1 MVVHAPVLTDSVVV
15 CGSLNYDACAS
26 TDLHVRSHGSFK
38 QTLLN
43 NKLAINGTK
52 SSEALQNYIQLL
64 GGDSDLREGD
74 SDLREGDSDLRE
86 GDSDW

>member
-1 MVVHAPVLTDSVVV
+1 MIDVVPRWGKSPP
-15 CGSLNYDACAS
+15 SAS
-26 TDLHVRSHGSFK
+26 PLS
-38 QTLLN
+38 N
-43 NKLAINGTK
+43 ANKLAINGTR

-64 GGDSDLREGD
+64 RGD

>member
-1 MVVHAPVLTDSVVV
+1 MT
-15 CGSLNYDACAS
+15 
-26 TDLHVRSHGSFK
+26 
-38 QTLLN
+38 QTSRQIF

-86 GDSDW
+86 GDSDLREGDSDLREGDSDW